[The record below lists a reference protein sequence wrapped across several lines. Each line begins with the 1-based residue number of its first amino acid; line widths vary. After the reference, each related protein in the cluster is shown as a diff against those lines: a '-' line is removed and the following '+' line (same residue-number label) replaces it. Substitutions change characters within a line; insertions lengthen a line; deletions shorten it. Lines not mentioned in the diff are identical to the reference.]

1 MTSVQRNRTTHLS
14 DQASRLLAQGFFAVG
29 LAALGGCSADI
40 TRFDFPAFN
49 LTESSNT
56 QTGSLSRPGSEP
68 LAQRGPG
75 YYDGP
80 RGAGL
85 SDEMGRGYPPQQPNQ
100 SGRGQPS
107 TTLPSAGTDPGSH
120 AARAHRHGHADG
132 RAPVAERRWRRR
144 ALRPAA
150 RRSRVQPG
158 DTLFGIAKR
167 HGVQVAP

>member
-80 RGAGL
+80 RGTGL
-85 SDEMGRGYPPQQPNQ
+85 SDEAGRGYPPQQP
-100 SGRGQPS
+100 
-107 TTLPSAGTDPGSH
+107 
-120 AARAHRHGHADG
+120 
-132 RAPVAERRWRRR
+132 
-144 ALRPAA
+144 
-150 RRSRVQPG
+150 
-158 DTLFGIAKR
+158 
-167 HGVQVAP
+167 